1 MAHRVFAGAQFTVSA
16 PRLADCPAEG
26 PPEIAFAGH
35 SNAGK
40 SSVLNR
46 LTGRRQLA
54 RTSKTPGRTQAL
66 NFFETDAAR
75 LVDLPGYGYA
85 KVPREMLARWGRHI
99 DDYLSRRRTLVGI
112 VLVSDV
118 RHAPKPFD
126 RAMLD
131 WAEAAEMP
139 LHLLLNKAD
148 KLRRGPASARLYAV
162 SSEVNTYSSASVQL
176 FSAADGTGLE
186 VLEEVLAGWIETD
199 AFGRKRRGPTG

>member
-1 MAHRVFAGAQFTVSA
+1 MTRRVFAGARFTVSA
-16 PRLADCPAEG
+16 PRTTDCPPEG

-66 NFFETDAAR
+66 NFFETGEAR

-85 KVPREMLARWGRHI
+85 KVPRAMLARWGQHI
-99 DDYLSRRRTLVGI
+99 DAYLSRRRTLVGI
-112 VLVSDV
+112 VLVTDV
-118 RHAPKPFD
+118 RHALRPFD

-131 WAEAAEMP
+131 WAVAMRMR
-139 LHLLLNKAD
+139 LHILLNKAD
-148 KLRRGPASARLYAV
+148 KLRRGPASARLH
-162 SSEVNTYSSASVQL
+162 SISGEVNAYSNVSVQL
-176 FSAADGTGLE
+176 FSAAEGTGLE
-186 VLEEVLAGWIETD
+186 ALEEVLAGWIE
-199 AFGRKRRGPTG
+199 AESVGSKGRGPAG